1 MYALSETSLTSMEA
15 AFLAAPENSHTN
27 ATIGAEELTVIS
39 SYQTL
44 AGDKKKKVTMQLR
57 SWLKKASAYMRH

>member
-44 AGDKKKKVTMQLR
+44 SVDKK
-57 SWLKKASAYMRH
+57 

>member
-1 MYALSETSLTSMEA
+1 MW
-15 AFLAAPENSHTN
+15 N

-44 AGDKKKKVTMQLR
+44 SADKNSKSYYASTKLVIKVG
-57 SWLKKASAYMRH
+57 AYMRP

>member
-1 MYALSETSLTSMEA
+1 ML
-15 AFLAAPENSHTN
+15 N

-44 AGDKKKKVTMQLR
+44 PADKTKKVINQ
-57 SWLKKASAYMRH
+57 SQSSKKSGRISATIVVKLLTGQT